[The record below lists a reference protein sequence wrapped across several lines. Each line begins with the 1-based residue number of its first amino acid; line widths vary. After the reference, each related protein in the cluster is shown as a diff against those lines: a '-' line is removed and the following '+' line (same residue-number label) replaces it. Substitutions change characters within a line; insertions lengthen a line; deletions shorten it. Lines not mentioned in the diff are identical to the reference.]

1 VTRIVVLGALGHI
14 GSALIRS
21 PALIEGCDEI
31 VLVDDCT
38 TQRYSSLF
46 DLPASGNYRFIQ
58 GDAGALVASLLDD
71 EVLAVVQLAGASDP
85 SAIAANPELAIN
97 GNLRITRMAV
107 QACSSAGVPLIF
119 PSSTSVYSSSGQFLD
134 EDSDTAGLH
143 PYAQC
148 KLAEE
153 SVVMQAFAQ
162 GLRGNIFRF
171 GTIVGPSPGMR
182 FHTAVNRFCWQ
193 AATGAHLSVW
203 SSALHQVRPYL
214 AITDAV
220 AAIEHSITQES
231 WRQSVMNA
239 ASFNVTVAE
248 VIAVIRAAVPQ
259 LAIETVDSAVMNDLS
274 YSVSTRRAAEAGF
287 TFAGSLDAEV
297 ARTLMLLRG
306 LLAQPDAEES
316 SDA

>member
-1 VTRIVVLGALGHI
+1 MTRIVVLGALGHI
-14 GSALIRS
+14 GSAVIRS
-21 PALIEGCDEI
+21 PALIEACDEI
-31 VLVDDCT
+31 VLVDDFT
-38 TQRYSSLF
+38 TQRYSSVF
-46 DLPASGNYRFIQ
+46 DLPASGNYRFVQ
-58 GDAGALVASLLDD
+58 GDAGALVSTLVDD

-85 SAIAANPELAIN
+85 SAIAADPDLAIN

-107 QACSSAGVPLIF
+107 QACGSAGVPLIL
-119 PSSTSVYSSSGQFLD
+119 PSSTSVYSKSGQLLD

-193 AATGAHLSVW
+193 AAIGTPLSVW

-220 AAIEHSITQES
+220 SAIEHSITHEI

-248 VIAVIRAAVPQ
+248 VIAVIRSAVPHV
-259 LAIETVDSAVMNDLS
+259 AIESVDSAVMNDLN
-274 YSVSTRRAAEAGF
+274 YSVSTRRAEEAGF
-287 TFAGSLDAEV
+287 TFTGSLDIEV
-297 ARTLMLLRG
+297 ARTLTLLRG
-306 LLAQPDAEES
+306 LAAKQDAEQS